1 MNSMMRRI
9 RSFPLALLLGVTS
22 FVHVSGSLAQ
32 TVPTDSRTATR
43 DTQFKVYFG
52 TRDGQLA
59 LIGEIK
65 RLQNYHEI
73 FRTKLKASLNDYSKD
88 IDKALADVV
97 EPAKNSITV
106 EIERT
111 KNFANE
117 YGKTKD
123 EKLIEDFDSKYP
135 INYKEI
141 LRGDRT
147 GFTVINGHLMYA
159 FLRLERSTTAEVF
172 RNISNEENKRIFTEY
187 DNLFNKMDTDFENL
201 ERPGVMNQ
209 LNALPTQFSL
219 LAHKDRSQSMSA
231 EDVSVAVNRY
241 LDVLNN
247 SFRDLTAFGSNPEA
261 IKANIEANTKIYLAD
276 TDKIGEEIATLL
288 RKANY
293 QLDTIESSIA
303 ESARALYGNKVGG
316 ESFNY
321 LLYVFV
327 GVFLLIMLLPR
338 LYSPEVAN
346 NILKAE
352 FLLQFSTV
360 FVLVAA
366 IIILGIGDLI
376 DKQQLPV
383 LLAGISGYVLGQL
396 GQVKAGN
403 DTNVA
408 GSTRSAEAGEMRHPL
423 EGTNR

>member
-1 MNSMMRRI
+1 VTVPEDSGFTFPDLNFFDVCEPVHTGRRNAALTYVKGIVEAQSRLRCCLVEEGIEVMNSMMRRI

-303 ESARALYGNKVGG
+303 ESARALYG
-316 ESFNY
+316 
-321 LLYVFV
+321 
-327 GVFLLIMLLPR
+327 
-338 LYSPEVAN
+338 
-346 NILKAE
+346 
-352 FLLQFSTV
+352 
-360 FVLVAA
+360 
-366 IIILGIGDLI
+366 
-376 DKQQLPV
+376 
-383 LLAGISGYVLGQL
+383 ISLSG
-396 GQVKAGN
+396 
-403 DTNVA
+403 
-408 GSTRSAEAGEMRHPL
+408 
-423 EGTNR
+423 